1 MSKYTEDL
9 ELPLGKRT
17 RFYRFFELV
26 PAIISYGAFVLLIVL
41 SLVSPLLAA
50 VYLLLVIVVLL
61 VRAVGIVYHT
71 LAGHNRLVRAQ
82 RVNWAH
88 RLADLEN
95 PAEAYERH
103 QGTKPEGFGMAQH
116 IENLRLVAADETG
129 QFPKPSEMRNLVIIA
144 AYNESYEVIQSTI
157 ESLVKVTYDHKK
169 LIIAL
174 AYEERGGE
182 EIEKTAQRLQAE
194 YKHTFLTFQIIKHP
208 RDLPNEV
215 VGKGGNITYA
225 AQQMQKWIDEQGIE
239 YKNVLITTLDSD
251 NRPHHSYF
259 DYATYEYIVNEDRKH
274 LAFQPIALFLNNI
287 WDVPAPMR
295 VMATG
300 NTFWNIISSMRPH
313 IMRNFASHS
322 QPMDALVEM
331 NYWSKRTVVE
341 DGHQFWRSYFYFN
354 GNYSVHP
361 LYIPIYQDAV
371 LDDTYVKSFKA
382 QFIQLRRWMYGAS
395 DVPYVAERVFT
406 KKRTAP
412 FWPTFIWFIRALDG
426 YVTAASVS
434 IIVAVGGWI
443 PLLINSQ
450 AYRDVVA
457 HQLPDTIALFQRVAL
472 IGIIVMVYLSFKLL
486 PPRPERYKR
495 SRTFWML
502 AQWVMMPLTAIGF
515 LSFAALN
522 AQARLF
528 LGKYLTKFDVTKKA
542 TVASREA
549 LKSVAKDDEATRVS
563 DLDLDRPEKRK
574 RLKLGRKK

>member
-1 MSKYTEDL
+1 MPKYIDDL

-17 RFYRFFELV
+17 KFYRFFEMV
-26 PAIISYGAFVLLIVL
+26 PAIISYGAFALLIVL

-50 VYLLLVIVVLL
+50 IYLMLIIIVLL

-71 LAGHNRLVRAQ
+71 LAGHNRLIKAQ

-88 RLADLEN
+88 RLAELET
-95 PAEAYERH
+95 AKESYERH
-103 QGTKPEGFGMAQH
+103 VHAKPEGFGIQQH
-116 IENLRLVAADETG
+116 IENLRLVGADESG
-129 QFPKPSEMRNLVIIA
+129 SYPKPSDMYNVVIIA
-144 AYNESYEVIQSTI
+144 AYNEAYEVIEPTVR
-157 ESLVKVTYDHKK
+157 SLTRTSYDHKK
-169 LIIAL
+169 LIVVL
-174 AYEERGGE
+174 AYEERGGDD
-182 EIEKTAQRLQAE
+182 IEHTAKRLAEE
-194 YKHTFLTFQIIKHP
+194 YKNSFMTFQIVKHP

-215 VGKGGNITYA
+215 VGKGGNITFA
-225 AQQMQKWIDEQGIE
+225 GKFIQGWLDEKGIE
-239 YKNVLITTLDSD
+239 YKNVLLTTLDSD
-251 NRPHHSYF
+251 NRPHHAYF

-274 LAFQPIALFLNNI
+274 LAYQPIALFLNNI

-295 VMATG
+295 VVATG

-331 NYWSKRTVVE
+331 NFWSTRTVVE

-354 GNYSVHP
+354 GKYSVHP

-371 LDDTYVKSFKA
+371 LDNTYPKTFKA

-395 DVPYVAERVFT
+395 DVPYVAERIFT
-406 KKRTAP
+406 KKRTVP
-412 FWPTFIWFIRALDG
+412 FWPGFVWFVRGLDG

-434 IIVAVGGWI
+434 IIVAVGGWV
-443 PLLINSQ
+443 PLLINSE

-457 HQLPDTIALFQRVAL
+457 HQLPDTISIFQRIAL
-472 IGIIVMVYLSFKLL
+472 VGIIVMVYLSFKLL

-495 SRTFWML
+495 SRNFWML
-502 AQWVMMPLTAIGF
+502 AQWLLMPLTAIGF

-528 LGKYLTKFDVTKKA
+528 FGRYLTKFDVTNKA

-549 LKSVAKDDEATRVS
+549 LKHAADKNEPTRVS
-563 DLDLDRPEKRK
+563 ELDIEHPESQK
-574 RLKLGRKK
+574 

>member
-1 MSKYTEDL
+1 MDDIEI
-9 ELPLGKRT
+9 PLGKRT
-17 RFYRFFELV
+17 KFYRFFEMV
-26 PAIISYGAFVLLIVL
+26 PAIISYGAFILLIVL
-41 SLVSPLLAA
+41 SLISPLLAA
-50 VYLLLVIVVLL
+50 IYLMLIIIALL

-71 LAGHNRLVRAQ
+71 LAGHNRLVKAQ

-88 RLADLEN
+88 RLAELET
-95 PAEAYERH
+95 PSDAYERH
-103 QGTKPEGFGMAQH
+103 IKGAKPTGFGMVQH
-116 IENLRLVAADETG
+116 IENLRLIGADTSGEY
-129 QFPKPSEMRNLVIIA
+129 PKPSDMYNAVIIA
-144 AYNESYEVIQSTI
+144 AYNEAYDVIEPTVR
-157 ESLVKVTYDHKK
+157 SLTRTTYDHKK
-169 LIIAL
+169 LIVVL

-182 EIEKTAQRLQAE
+182 EIEKTAIRLQKE
-194 YKHTFLTFQIIKHP
+194 YKDSFMTFEIVKHP
-208 RDLPNEV
+208 RDLPDEV

-225 AQQMQKWIDEQGIE
+225 AQFVQGWLDEKGIE
-239 YKNVLITTLDSD
+239 YKNVLMTTLDSD
-251 NRPHHSYF
+251 NRPHHAYF
-259 DYATYEYIVNEDRKH
+259 DYATYEYIVNEDRKR
-274 LAFQPIALFLNNI
+274 LAYQPIALFLNNI

-331 NYWSKRTVVE
+331 NFWSKRTVVE

-354 GNYSVHP
+354 GKYSVHP

-371 LDDTYVKSFKA
+371 LDDTYPKTFKA

-395 DVPYVAERVFT
+395 DVPYVAERIFT
-406 KKRTAP
+406 KKRTVP
-412 FWPTFIWFIRALDG
+412 FWPGFVWFVRALDG

-443 PLLINSQ
+443 PLLINSE

-457 HQLPDTIALFQRVAL
+457 HQLPDTIALFQRIAL

-495 SRTFWML
+495 SRNFWML
-502 AQWVMMPLTAIGF
+502 AQWVLMPLTAIGF

-528 LGKYLTKFDVTKKA
+528 FGKYLTKFDVTNKA

-549 LKSVAKDDEATRVS
+549 LKHSAAKDEPTRVS
-563 DLDLDRPEKRK
+563 DLDIERP
-574 RLKLGRKK
+574 